1 MRDVFIFEARL
12 LLSDYLRLGTFEV
25 FVVRVSRKSSLNVGF
40 ECGCLCH
47 ATIAEFLEPSL
58 WVVLMYDQKERGR
71 LWGEVGAG
79 YLPSESNEVKV

>member
-1 MRDVFIFEARL
+1 M
-12 LLSDYLRLGTFEV
+12 
-25 FVVRVSRKSSLNVGF
+25 GF